1 MCQPLDPETNFKV
14 AAGHI
19 ADAAKEG
26 ASLAVLPEYHLSGWV
41 PHDKQFAKIA
51 STTYQTYIP
60 KYQELAKKHKINIV
74 PGTIVTADGSKQN
87 GNSEPETPSEPDL
100 LNISPFISYNGEIL
114 GSYTKANLWHPER
127 PHLTSGPQ
135 SQASLESGHERPELH
150 SVIETPLGLVGI
162 LICWD
167 LGFPEAFRS
176 LILQGAKIIIIPT
189 FWTAFDMSEEGLAYN
204 KNAEALFLKSTLVT
218 RAFENTA
225 CIIFCNAG
233 GPKEEGYL
241 GLSSV
246 SMPIVGQLPN
256 SFEDAE
262 PGFRVIETDMKLLD
276 IAEAN
281 YKIREDLARDD
292 WHYGYSHAET

>member
-1 MCQPLDPETNFKV
+1 MDPEANFNT

-19 ADAAKEG
+19 REAAAQG

-41 PHDKQFAKIA
+41 PNDPGFAKHA
-51 STTYQTYIP
+51 VTSYSYVS
-60 KYQELAKKHKINIV
+60 KYQQLAKEHNINIV
-74 PGTIVTADGSKQN
+74 PGTIVTTDQKQEN
-87 GNSEPETPSEPDL
+87 GATETNSSSDTAPL
-100 LNISPFISYNGEIL
+100 LNISPFISYTGEIL

-135 SQASLESGHERPELH
+135 SQANLEAPHERPEPH
-150 SVIETPLGLVGI
+150 TVIETPLGLVGL

-176 LILQGAKIIIIPT
+176 LIMQGAKIIIIPT
-189 FWTAFDMSEEGLAYN
+189 FWTAFDMSSEGLAYN
-204 KNAEALFLKSTLVT
+204 KDAESLFLKSTLVT

-225 CIIFCNAG
+225 CIIFCNAA
-233 GPKEEGYL
+233 GPREEGYL

-246 SMPIVGQLPN
+246 NMPIVGALPG
-256 SFEDAE
+256 SFEDGT
-262 PGFRVIETDMKLLD
+262 PGMRVIETNMKLLD

-281 YKIREDLARDD
+281 YKIREDLQRED
-292 WHYGYSHAET
+292 WHYGYSHSKAD